1 MSIAASSLPRPGL
14 VNMAISLAMAVSLAG
29 IVVLFFFLPNMIAHL
44 QAQGL
49 PTEALSGA
57 IMYGG
62 AAAGVLFVG
71 ILCFFIARG
80 NNVVRWVWAVFTAY
94 GLISAIGGMGMTF
107 GISPLF
113 GVIGIALQLL
123 SIISVVLLFMPVS
136 TAWFKAVK
144 QAKLAS

>member
-1 MSIAASSLPRPGL
+1 MSIATSSLPRPGL

-29 IVVLFFFLPNMIAHL
+29 VVVLFFFLPNMMAHM

-49 PTEALSGA
+49 PTEAISGGV
-57 IMYGG
+57 MYG
-62 AAAGVLFVG
+62 AALAGVLFVG

-80 NNVVRWVWAVFTAY
+80 NNVVRWVWAVFSVY
-94 GLISAIGGMGMTF
+94 GFISALGGMGMTF